1 MNSDYYAVVDARLVL
16 EDGTVFTGRSV
27 GAAGVA
33 AGEACF
39 TTASAGY
46 EQAVTDPSYARQ
58 VLTFASPLVG
68 NYGVD
73 ERGCEREH
81 LARVARV
88 GDGLLV
94 SRRGGREAGL
104 PGGDPGRADRVSC
117 EDGAV
122 LEYEPG
128 VH

>member
-1 MNSDYYAVVDARLVL
+1 MYYAVAWTPTSCSRTAPSSPDAPSAR
-16 EDGTVFTGRSV
+16 
-27 GAAGVA
+27 AGIA

-73 ERGCEREH
+73 ER
-81 LARVARV
+81 AARV
-88 GDGLLV
+88 GAASG
-94 SRRGGREAGL
+94 
-104 PGGDPGRADRVSC
+104 PRAS
-117 EDGAV
+117 
-122 LEYEPG
+122 
-128 VH
+128 